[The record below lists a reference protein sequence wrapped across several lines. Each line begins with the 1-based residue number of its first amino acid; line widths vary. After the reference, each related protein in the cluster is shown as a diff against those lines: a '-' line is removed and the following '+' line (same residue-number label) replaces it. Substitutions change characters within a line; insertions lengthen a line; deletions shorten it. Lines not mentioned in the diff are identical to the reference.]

1 MKKILK
7 ILDYTLFKLLPT
19 IVIII
24 IIIFLICL
32 PVSILTDFKDYDDI
46 GDYTNSIYVITETY
60 DGKNKYYEVSKN
72 GDKRKTEAFVSD
84 KYESYYLKD
93 CLEAYINKDK
103 NKVLN
108 KFKEKSCQ
116 IISNPNGIIKYW
128 ELKDKTLKNIILK
141 ISELEHEKFSTKIYK
156 INDNY
161 YVIVNN
167 NVNLWNP
174 FNLYYYDKEENS
186 LKLIYKFDGEIIIGI
201 KEKGPFSPTILEESK

>member
-24 IIIFLICL
+24 IIIFLISL
-32 PVSILTDFKDYDDI
+32 PVSMFFDFKDFDDT

-108 KFKEKSCQ
+108 
-116 IISNPNGIIKYW
+116 N
-128 ELKDKTLKNIILK
+128 LKKKVVKLLVILM
-141 ISELEHEKFSTKIYK
+141 E
-156 INDNY
+156 
-161 YVIVNN
+161 
-167 NVNLWNP
+167 
-174 FNLYYYDKEENS
+174 
-186 LKLIYKFDGEIIIGI
+186 
-201 KEKGPFSPTILEESK
+201 